1 MTINIKENGMTA
13 QGEAKQIIE
22 GSKRDA
28 ERFYREQW
36 SATLTT
42 IMEQILSS
50 AMMSERG
57 RFISIVK
64 SIEVRNEAE
73 ARLMQTIIER
83 VRGDA

>member
-1 MTINIKENGMTA
+1 MTA
-13 QGEAKQIIE
+13 QEEAKQIIE

-36 SATLTT
+36 SASFTA

-57 RFISIVK
+57 RFLSIVK
-64 SIEVRNEAE
+64 SIDVRNEAE
-73 ARLMQTIIER
+73 ARLIQTIIER
-83 VRGDA
+83 VRGEA

>member
-1 MTINIKENGMTA
+1 MTA
-13 QGEAKQIIE
+13 QEEAKQIIE

-36 SATLTT
+36 SASFTA
-42 IMEQILSS
+42 IMEQILTS
-50 AMMSERG
+50 AMMNERA

-64 SIEVRNEAE
+64 STEVKSESE